1 MSYVIR
7 KKKHQKITSGSRNS
21 PSTETWYLIF
31 LQKKIKK
38 RESNKSAI
46 YINLKPQHILLI
58 FIPHTEINPSIAL
71 NWKSVPSHDN
81 VPIII
86 FFLLLLR
93 IEWVRIVSELDACI
107 YETNGCVY
115 FFSSSSCCFKSI
127 SLNINT
133 LFYKPHIPPHYI
145 IYEYLFDEWIDTA
158 CNDL

>member
-7 KKKHQKITSGSRNS
+7 NKNLKRSLLAVEIH
-21 PSTETWYLIF
+21 
-31 LQKKIKK
+31 LQLKLDIWSFYKKKIKK

-145 IYEYLFDEWIDTA
+145 TYLWVFVWRMDWH
-158 CNDL
+158 CL

>member
-7 KKKHQKITSGSRNS
+7 NKNLKRSLLAVEIHLQLKLDIWSFYKKN
-21 PSTETWYLIF
+21 
-31 LQKKIKK
+31 IKK

-93 IEWVRIVSELDACI
+93 IEWVSEDCVRIRCMHIWNKWMCL
-107 YETNGCVY
+107 
-115 FFSSSSCCFKSI
+115 FFCSSSCCFKSI

-145 IYEYLFDEWIDTA
+145 TYLWVFVWRMDWH
-158 CNDL
+158 CL